1 MAFDS
6 VQNGWRNR
14 RSVYTVWL
22 RFLALIGVVVGAFI
36 LVCPSFLFSYSNPN
50 LPWNEEA
57 RILAP
62 GKVLTRSPS
71 ADQPK
76 ITDTLRYKAQVWQD
90 NGSRGVVNFIIY
102 PDGIV
107 KGVWNGEY
115 ESSSDSHCV
124 VLASSFYGNIDPA
137 KPCVDE
143 NAHYAGKLY
152 FITSGTYSMLETA
165 NAAGYNR
172 GINGLVYV
180 RGWLDPNYVAEGELF
195 ITRNKKSY
203 EVFTWSASPI
213 N

>member
-1 MAFDS
+1 MALDS
-6 VQNGWRNR
+6 AQLGWRNR

-22 RFLALIGVVVGAFI
+22 RFLALISVVVGAFI
-36 LVCPSFLFSYSNPN
+36 LICPSFLFSYSNPN

-62 GKVLTRSPS
+62 GVAVSRSPS

-76 ITDTLRYKAQVWQD
+76 ITDVLRYKARVWQD
-90 NGSRGVVNFIIY
+90 DDSRGLVNFIVY

-115 ESSSDSHCV
+115 ESSSDAHCT
-124 VLASSFYGNIDPA
+124 VLASSFSGNIDPA

-143 NAHYAGKLY
+143 NIHDAGKLY
-152 FITSGTYSMLETA
+152 LITSGSYTMLETGGMT
-165 NAAGYNR
+165 GYNR

-180 RGWLDPNYVAEGELF
+180 RGWLDPNLLATGELF

-203 EVFTWSASPI
+203 EVFSWSAYPA